1 MLVIA
6 GRWQMQQDNNFLPCF
21 YIVIVLSLNILLKC
35 SMCMCRIYFGN
46 QIMLIIIEPSAEHLA
61 FVLMPQL
68 QHGVCAMWNMPSA
81 PTSSA
86 HRLAG
91 RLSM

>member
-21 YIVIVLSLNILLKC
+21 YVVIVLSLNILFK
-35 SMCMCRIYFGN
+35 MQHAHVQNIFGN

-68 QHGVCAMWNMPSA
+68 QHGVCAM
-81 PTSSA
+81 
-86 HRLAG
+86 
-91 RLSM
+91 